1 MSDAG
6 EAGSARFA
14 RVLLTGA
21 AGRIGSSLR
30 PGLCAHDGLREL
42 RLSDIEPLA
51 PEHPAETVAPADVR
65 DADAVLRAV
74 DGVDAI
80 VHLGGVPGEA
90 DLATLAGPNVHGT
103 FHVLDA
109 ARRAGARRVVLAS
122 SNHVTGFEPT
132 TRRLAG
138 HEPPRPD
145 SLYGAT
151 KAFGE
156 ALGRLYADKFGLEV
170 VCLRIGTFA
179 ERPLEP
185 RHLSTWLSPADA
197 LRLIGACLTAPSP
210 LGFRVVYGASA
221 NTRGWWD
228 LGPARELGYAPQDDA
243 EAFADTLAR
252 AGEDLGAGPQG
263 GEFAE
268 PGHGGWATAPGGGET
283 AAPGDGGGKRPG

>member
-1 MSDAG
+1 VSTTPPV
-6 EAGSARFA
+6 E

-21 AGRIGSSLR
+21 AGRIGSALR
-30 PGLCAHDGLREL
+30 PGLRARPGLREL
-42 RLSDIEPLA
+42 RLTDVEPLRA
-51 PEHPAETVAPADVR
+51 EHPVETVAPADLR
-65 DADAVLRAV
+65 DADAVLRAA

-80 VHLGGVPGEA
+80 VHLGGIPGEA
-90 DLATLAGPNVHGT
+90 DLATLAGPNLHGT

-109 ARRAGARRVVLAS
+109 ARRTGARRVVLAS
-122 SNHVTGFEPT
+122 SNHVTGFEPA

-138 HEPPRPD
+138 HEAPRPD

-156 ALGRLYADKFGLEV
+156 ALGSLYADKFGLDV

-179 ERPLEP
+179 ERPRVP
-185 RHLSTWLSPADA
+185 RDLSSWLSPADG
-197 LRLIGACLTAPSP
+197 LRLVSACLTAPSP

-228 LGPARELGYAPQDDA
+228 LDPARELGYAPQDDA
-243 EAFADTLAR
+243 EAFAAEV
-252 AGEDLGAGPQG
+252 APPANGPPAGPQG

-268 PGHGGWATAPGGGET
+268 PGYGGWAAPPGSGGR
-283 AAPGDGGGKRPG
+283 KRPG

>member
-1 MSDAG
+1 V
-6 EAGSARFA
+6 SATPPVE

-21 AGRIGSSLR
+21 AGRIGTALR
-30 PGLCAHDGLREL
+30 PGLRAHDGLREL

-51 PEHPAETVAPADVR
+51 PEHPAETVAPADLR
-65 DADAVLRAV
+65 DADAVLRAA

-90 DLATLAGPNVHGT
+90 DLATLAGPNLHGT

-109 ARRAGARRVVLAS
+109 ARRTGARRVVLAS
-122 SNHVTGFEPT
+122 SNHVTGFVPAPH
-132 TRRLAG
+132 RLAG
-138 HEPPRPD
+138 HEAPRPD

-156 ALGRLYADKFGLEV
+156 ALGSLYADKFGLEV

-179 ERPLEP
+179 QRPLEP
-185 RHLSTWLSPADA
+185 RHLSSWLSPADG
-197 LRLIGACLTAPSP
+197 LRLISACLTAPSP
-210 LGFRVVYGASA
+210 LGFRVVYAASA

-228 LGPARELGYAPQDDA
+228 LDPARELGYLPQDDA
-243 EAFADTLAR
+243 EAFAGELA
-252 AGEDLGAGPQG
+252 APGEEATAGPQG

-268 PGHGGWATAPGGGET
+268 PGYGGWAPAR
-283 AAPGDGGGKRPG
+283 DGGGRKRPR

>member
-1 MSDAG
+1 MTVDDAAAG
-6 EAGSARFA
+6 AGSPHFE

-21 AGRIGSSLR
+21 AGRIGTSLR
-30 PGLCAHDGLREL
+30 PGLRAYEGVREL
-42 RLSDIEPLA
+42 RLSDIEPLVA
-51 PEHPAETVAPADVR
+51 EHPAETVQPAELG
-65 DADAVLRAV
+65 DAGAVLRAAQ
-74 DGVDAI
+74 GIDAI
-80 VHLGGVPGEA
+80 VHLGGIPGEA
-90 DLATLAGPNVHGT
+90 DLATLTGPNLHGV

-109 ARRAGARRVVLAS
+109 ARRAGVRRVVLAS
-122 SNHVTGFEPT
+122 SNHVTGFEPAG
-132 TRRLAG
+132 RRLAG

-156 ALGRLYADKFGLEV
+156 ALGHLYADKFGLEV

-179 ERPLEP
+179 ERPHEP
-185 RHLSTWLSPADA
+185 RHLSTWLSPADG
-197 LRLIGACLTAPSP
+197 LRLVVACLSAPSP

-243 EAFADTLAR
+243 EAFAGDLAA
-252 AGEDLGAGPQG
+252 AGEEPIAGPQG

-268 PGHGGWATAPGGGET
+268 P
-283 AAPGDGGGKRPG
+283 